1 MAVTNFL
8 LINKSS
14 LFQVSHGIKTM
25 MIYCLFDGYNMI
37 QFSNDLFSSRKALKQ
52 QSEIEAF

>member
-8 LINKSS
+8 LI
-14 LFQVSHGIKTM
+14 QVSHGLKTM
-25 MIYCLFDGYNMI
+25 TTYCLFDGYNVM
-37 QFSNDLFSSRKALKQ
+37 QFSNGLFSSRKALKQ